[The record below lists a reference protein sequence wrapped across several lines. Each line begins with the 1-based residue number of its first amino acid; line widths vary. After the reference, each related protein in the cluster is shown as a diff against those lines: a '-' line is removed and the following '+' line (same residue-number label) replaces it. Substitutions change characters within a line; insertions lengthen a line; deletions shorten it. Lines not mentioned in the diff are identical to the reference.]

1 MYSINVCSNEVY
13 DQIESAILTR
23 DIYSLCE
30 LQSPGFCTGVCSI
43 GVNNTI
49 SFMFVLFRQ
58 IHQNILIM
66 LNNVLELGTHSL
78 RMILV

>member
-1 MYSINVCSNEVY
+1 MYSIYVCSNKVY

-23 DIYSLCE
+23 DIYPLCG

-43 GVNNTI
+43 RVNNII
-49 SFMFVLFRQ
+49 SFIFVLFRQ
-58 IHQNILIM
+58 IHQNILAM

-78 RMILV
+78 QMILV